1 MKLGIGHTQLTEFAA
16 FIDVP
21 SLSCS
26 GYVQIQ
32 SNAAKAISEVAWDEI
47 KKAGEEERKLA
58 IQHGDIDIDGVPMI
72 TVVADGQWSKRSYK
86 TKYDALSGVV
96 NIIIIYFLII
106 YYTIIDILIFL
117 FKSLPITYICFKLCY
132 L

>member
-1 MKLGIGHTQLTEFAA
+1 VKLGIGHTQLTEFAA
-16 FIDVP
+16 FLDEP

-32 SNAAKAISEVAWDEI
+32 SNAAKAVSEIAWDEI

-58 IQHGDIDIDGVPMI
+58 IQYGDIDSVPMI

-96 NIIIIYFLII
+96 NIIIIIIYYLIITHKQVYYKHLTYSFLII
-106 YYTIIDILIFL
+106 TIHRLQ
-117 FKSLPITYICFKLCY
+117 
-132 L
+132 

>member
-16 FIDVP
+16 FLDVP

-26 GYVQIQ
+26 GYVKIQ
-32 SNAAKAISEVAWDEI
+32 SSSAKAVHEVAWDEI

-58 IQHGDIDIDGVPMI
+58 IQYGDIDIDGVPMI

-96 NIIIIYFLII
+96 NIILLLLPNYYFMFIILL
-106 YYTIIDILIFL
+106 LIFL
-117 FKSLPITYICFKLCY
+117 
-132 L
+132 